1 MNSEIDI
8 PLKVVKFNLDAKKRK
23 NMFVFLFL
31 YNVDIVAFV
40 LFVEIYKNIS
50 VAKLSLSSI
59 CKIIWLNFELVH
71 IINIYKFM
79 NILKD

>member
-1 MNSEIDI
+1 
-8 PLKVVKFNLDAKKRK
+8 
-23 NMFVFLFL
+23 MFIFLSL
-31 YNVDIVAFV
+31 HNVDIVAFV

-71 IINIYKFM
+71 IINIYKLI
-79 NILKD
+79 NIVKN